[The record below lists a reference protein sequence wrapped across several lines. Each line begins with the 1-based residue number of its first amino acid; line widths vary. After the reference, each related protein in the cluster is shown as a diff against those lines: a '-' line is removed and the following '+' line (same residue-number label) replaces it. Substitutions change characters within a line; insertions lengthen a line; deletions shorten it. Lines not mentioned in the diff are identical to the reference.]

1 MKILFITQYF
11 YPEIFRGNDIA
22 FYLARENNVTVV
34 TAVPNYP
41 KGFFF
46 EGYGTFCK
54 SRETINGIRIVRV
67 PTIPRGKAGKVRLSL
82 NYLTYLLFASLYTI
96 KLALTEKFDF
106 VFVQQ
111 LSPVTMAIPG
121 VLYKKIRNVPLY
133 IWVLD
138 LWPESLQSA
147 GDINNRLVLKIFT
160 SIAKIIYK
168 NSSKI
173 LISSRG
179 FRNSIIDKDVN
190 PEKLIFFPNWA
201 EEIFENPPTEIV
213 ETPTLLSGFRV
224 MFAGNIGEAQDF
236 PSLMQAALLL
246 KGEKDIKFIIIGEG
260 RKKRWLETFIIENKL
275 EETVQLLGGFPI
287 SHMPSLFDKADIM
300 LVSLK
305 DELIFNL
312 TTPAK
317 IQAYMASSKPI
328 VAMMNGE
335 GAALIKEAECGFA
348 VGAGEFEKLSNQIK
362 DLHQFPSGKLKEYGE
377 RGRNYYNK
385 YFNKQSCLE
394 KLSKILE
401 LE

>member
-41 KGFFF
+41 KGSFFD
-46 EGYGTFCK
+46 GYGTFYK

-67 PTIPRGKAGKVRLSL
+67 PTIPRGEAGKLRLAL
-82 NYLTYLLFASLYTI
+82 NYLTYMLFASLYTI

-121 VLYKKIRNVPLY
+121 VLYKKLRKVPLY
-133 IWVLD
+133 TWVLD

-147 GDINNRLVLKIFT
+147 GGINNRYLLQIFT
-160 SIAKIIYK
+160 SIARLIYR

-179 FRNSIIDKDVN
+179 FRNSIIDKVGDTG
-190 PEKLIFFPNWA
+190 KLIYFPNWA
-201 EEIFENPPTEIV
+201 EDIFENPPAETV
-213 ETPTLLSGFRV
+213 ETPALLSGFRI

-236 PSLMQAALLL
+236 PSIIQAALLL
-246 KGEKDIKFIIIGEG
+246 KDKKEIKFIIIGEG
-260 RKKRWLETFIIENKL
+260 RKKRWLETFILENKL

-287 SHMPSLFDKADIM
+287 SYMPYLFEKADVM

-305 DELIFNL
+305 DELIFNI
-312 TTPAK
+312 TIPAK

-328 VAMMNGE
+328 IAMMNGE
-335 GAALIKEAECGFA
+335 GATLIKESECGFTI
-348 VGAGEFEKLSNQIK
+348 GAGEYEKLSDEIK
-362 DLHQFPSGKLKEYGE
+362 NIYQFPSDKLKEYGE
-377 RGRNYYNK
+377 RGKKYYMK
-385 YFNKQSCLE
+385 YFSKQMCLDN
-394 KLSKILE
+394 LYKILE